1 MSNFNFEYGPKWIEE
16 NGLYTFVVSDTEKSP
31 VIEVKSDFSFLPD
44 SAYNPSFKT
53 IKFTITND
61 DNGTTLNQFTISGK
75 NKIQFNLNESN
86 VGDYRIQ
93 ANITYQFY
101 IQGEDRPD
109 TQTAL
114 LESSFKV
121 ESETTETGG
130 GSGNGGNGNGGSG
143 NEVQPFTLPFNTIIT
158 GVDKDLNIITTKDD
172 NEISNL
178 ELPDILNIEKV
189 EKTKNYAISYS
200 AVDYKNLN
208 VLLNSNGIKTIIT
221 NTDIDV
227 ENTPI
232 DPYSVVLKLYEP
244 LPTNTFVKDKVNV
257 VKEMAE
263 PIRETIRLAP
273 FNDADLGDR
282 FLYEADD
289 TSIDYINNLRTS
301 NQSQNDLFT
310 SENYISSSLFD
321 AVLSGSVSANVNVD
335 YNDYGNFSIFGSVEK
350 RLQNFRTKL
359 LDYEF
364 YSKESG
370 SLAAQTASAVFKS
383 EIVRNEEFK
392 KNITN
397 NFDHYEKYLFYES
410 SSYASS
416 SFGQEFDT
424 SWPKENST
432 KPHNVLSVSSSAATT
447 WYNNNTTSASLYDK
461 NNPNRLVNLI
471 PEHIK
476 RDSENQP
483 FLDFLDMVGH
493 YYDNIWIYVKAMTDT
508 YDRREDLT
516 EGLSRDLV
524 WTVSNAFGWKQP
536 SGTEITD
543 LHRLLLG
550 QYLSGSFGSEEYKEY
565 SELSS
570 KEIQQEIWGRVLTSM
585 PYILKTKGTKE
596 SIEALVNAYGIPP
609 TILKVREYGGADN
622 KDYQPT
628 FEIQRRFTKALD
640 FKNSQH
646 IKTQW
651 KETSG
656 SLRTPDTIEFRFRAA
671 SGSNQVLLAKNI
683 GESMGINPINQGFAV
698 RLKDEGKI
706 NDNKGKVEFIISSS
720 LSGSIFGTQSI
731 TSSLFPVY
739 NNEFWSVGITR
750 ELSSGYDQEVKN
762 EFETTSSVKYS
773 LFVKQYESGRSRIL
787 YDSSTSM
794 TLSGSTTTVGVTA
807 SLHNGQWTAS
817 GDMFFGSTGSFG
829 DLGVEFTGSLQ
840 EIRYYNSPLTESAFN
855 NHTAAPK
862 AINGNHASA
871 SFTDL
876 AFRLRLDDNKNLSTS
891 SDLMNIAPDQSLFA
905 QTSSAYQSGSAV
917 GFSANTFSNVEQEE
931 KTLLPNIGIGRKT
944 NTKVRI
950 EENYIP
956 TSSVDGLKRLSFDER
971 VEIGSYDTMP
981 IDSNRLGVFFSP
993 TDVINQDIIES
1004 IADLDIEKEIGD
1016 PRDEKEFFYRGLRKL
1031 AESYFQKYKGTNN
1044 FWDYMRL
1051 IKYYDQSIFEQI
1063 KKVTPAR
1070 AKTTYGVVIEPTIL
1084 ERSKNIILRD
1094 ESFENLQKEGEI
1106 NVGLLEA
1113 TQSANRPVASITS
1126 SRLDYFGTISESF
1139 SHEPSVYL
1147 IKSASISSSGG
1158 NLYEDRRYLEA
1169 NVEFGRRLFISSS
1182 RVTYTPQ
1189 LSSSRVYSPDVFFT
1203 EAVSTFI
1210 SSSREHP
1217 ILEEREIFYMTGS
1230 SSSSIESGPISN
1242 LGSLNDTIY
1251 APYSSSNIIAYSS
1264 SLKAAR
1270 VQLPTDYISGLER
1283 AFIGTKNT
1291 SKTTLDGEPPF
1302 IIKQSPTTAI
1312 VSTQKTQD
1320 TGAGTGGKR
1329 LEVRKVSG

>member
-1 MSNFNFEYGPKWIEE
+1 M
-16 NGLYTFVVSDTEKSP
+16 
-31 VIEVKSDFSFLPD
+31 
-44 SAYNPSFKT
+44 
-53 IKFTITND
+53 
-61 DNGTTLNQFTISGK
+61 
-75 NKIQFNLNESN
+75 
-86 VGDYRIQ
+86 
-93 ANITYQFY
+93 
-101 IQGEDRPD
+101 
-109 TQTAL
+109 
-114 LESSFKV
+114 
-121 ESETTETGG
+121 
-130 GSGNGGNGNGGSG
+130 
-143 NEVQPFTLPFNTIIT
+143 
-158 GVDKDLNIITTKDD
+158 
-172 NEISNL
+172 
-178 ELPDILNIEKV
+178 
-189 EKTKNYAISYS
+189 
-200 AVDYKNLN
+200 
-208 VLLNSNGIKTIIT
+208 
-221 NTDIDV
+221 
-227 ENTPI
+227 
-232 DPYSVVLKLYEP
+232 
-244 LPTNTFVKDKVNV
+244 
-257 VKEMAE
+257 
-263 PIRETIRLAP
+263 
-273 FNDADLGDR
+273 
-282 FLYEADD
+282 
-289 TSIDYINNLRTS
+289 
-301 NQSQNDLFT
+301 
-310 SENYISSSLFD
+310 
-321 AVLSGSVSANVNVD
+321 
-335 YNDYGNFSIFGSVEK
+335 
-350 RLQNFRTKL
+350 
-359 LDYEF
+359 
-364 YSKESG
+364 
-370 SLAAQTASAVFKS
+370 
-383 EIVRNEEFK
+383 
-392 KNITN
+392 
-397 NFDHYEKYLFYES
+397 
-410 SSYASS
+410 
-416 SFGQEFDT
+416 
-424 SWPKENST
+424 
-432 KPHNVLSVSSSAATT
+432 
-447 WYNNNTTSASLYDK
+447 
-461 NNPNRLVNLI
+461 
-471 PEHIK
+471 
-476 RDSENQP
+476 
-483 FLDFLDMVGH
+483 
-493 YYDNIWIYVKAMTDT
+493 
-508 YDRREDLT
+508 
-516 EGLSRDLV
+516 
-524 WTVSNAFGWKQP
+524 
-536 SGTEITD
+536 
-543 LHRLLLG
+543 
-550 QYLSGSFGSEEYKEY
+550 
-565 SELSS
+565 
-570 KEIQQEIWGRVLTSM
+570 
-585 PYILKTKGTKE
+585 
-596 SIEALVNAYGIPP
+596 
-609 TILKVREYGGADN
+609 
-622 KDYQPT
+622 
-628 FEIQRRFTKALD
+628 
-640 FKNSQH
+640 
-646 IKTQW
+646 
-651 KETSG
+651 
-656 SLRTPDTIEFRFRAA
+656 
-671 SGSNQVLLAKNI
+671 LAKNI
-683 GESMGINPINQGFAV
+683 GNEQGFAV
-698 RLKDEGKI
+698 RLLEQGSTT
-706 NDNKGKVEFIISSS
+706 DNKGKVEFLLTSS
-720 LSGSIFGTQSI
+720 LGTASV

-739 NNEFWSVGITR
+739 NKEFWSVGITR
-750 ELSSGYDQEVKN
+750 ESSSGYNTLSPAHRTGSYNVSQS
-762 EFETTSSVKYS
+762 FKYN

-794 TLSGSTTTVGVTA
+794 ILSGSTTGTGLTS

-817 GDMFFGSTGSFG
+817 GDIFFGSTGSFG

-876 AFRLRLDDNKNLSTS
+876 AYRLRLDDNKNLSTS

-917 GFSANTFSNVEQEE
+917 GFSANTFSNVKQEE
-931 KTLLPNIGIGRKT
+931 KTLLPNIGIGRKI

-1189 LSSSRVYSPDVFFT
+1189 LSSSRIYSPDVFFT

-1242 LGSLNDTIY
+1242 LGSLSDTIY
-1251 APYSSSNIIAYSS
+1251 APYSSSNLIAYSS

>member
-1 MSNFNFEYGPKWIEE
+1 MSKFNFEYGPKWIEE
-16 NGLYTFVVSDTEKSP
+16 NGLYTFVVSETEKSP

-44 SAYNPSFKT
+44 SAFNPSFKG
-53 IKFTITND
+53 IQFTITND
-61 DNGTTLNQFTISGK
+61 DNGTVLNQFTTTDKS
-75 NKIQFNLNESN
+75 KIQFNLNESN
-86 VGDYRIQ
+86 VGDYTIQ

-101 IQGEDRPD
+101 IQGNERPD
-109 TQTAL
+109 TEVDL
-114 LESSFKV
+114 LESSFKI
-121 ESETTETGG
+121 ESETTETSGG
-130 GSGNGGNGNGGSG
+130 NGNGGNGNGGG
-143 NEVQPFTLPFNTIIT
+143 KVQPFTLPFNTTIT
-158 GVDKDLNIITTKDD
+158 SVDKDLNIITTKDD

-178 ELPDILNIEKV
+178 NLPDTLSIEKV

-244 LPTNTFVKDKVNV
+244 LSTNTFVKDKVSV

-301 NQSQNDLFT
+301 NKNQNDLFT

-321 AVLSGSVSANVNVD
+321 SVLSGSVSSDVNVD

-350 RLQNFRTKL
+350 RLENFRTKL

-410 SSYASS
+410 SSYATS

-432 KPHNVLSVSSSAATT
+432 KPHNVLSVSASAATS
-447 WYNNNTTSASLYDK
+447 WYNSNITSASLYDQ

-508 YDRREDLT
+508 YDRREDLS

-536 SGTEITD
+536 SGTEITE
-543 LHRLLLG
+543 LHKLILG

-565 SELSS
+565 SERSS

-640 FKNSQH
+640 FKNSQY
-646 IKTQW
+646 IQTQW

-671 SGSNQVLLAKNI
+671 SSSNQVLVAKNI
-683 GESMGINPINQGFAV
+683 GNEQAFAV
-698 RLKDEGKI
+698 RLLEQGSTT
-706 NDNKGKVEFIISSS
+706 DNKGKVEFLLTSS
-720 LSGSIFGTQSI
+720 FGTESV

-762 EFETTSSVKYS
+762 EFETTSSLKYN
-773 LFVKQYESGRSRIL
+773 LFVKQYEAGRSKIL

-794 TLSGSTTTVGVTA
+794 TLSGSTTGTGLTS

-855 NHTAAPK
+855 NHTRAPK
-862 AINGNHASA
+862 SINGNHISA

-876 AFRLRLDDNKNLSTS
+876 IFRLRLDDNKNLSTS
-891 SDLMNIAPDQSLFA
+891 SDLRNVTPDQLTFA
-905 QTSSAYQSGSAV
+905 HTSSAYQSGSAV
-917 GFSANTFSNVEQEE
+917 GFTTNTFVDIEQEE
-931 KTLLPNIGIGRKT
+931 KALTPNIGYGLS
-944 NTKVRI
+944 NSKVRI
-950 EENYIP
+950 EKNWITSGSALSSNYR
-956 TSSVDGLKRLSFDER
+956 TEQS
-971 VEIGSYDTMP
+971 SYDTSP
-981 IDSNRLGVFFSP
+981 LDSNKLGVFLSP
-993 TDVINQDIIES
+993 IDIINRDIIES
-1004 IADLDIEKEIGD
+1004 LGDIDFDQQLGD
-1016 PRDEKEFFYRGLRKL
+1016 PRDEYEYSYRGLESIAK
-1031 AESYFQKYKGTNN
+1031 SYFQKYTKTNN
-1044 FWDYMRL
+1044 FWEYMRL
-1051 IKYYDQSIFEQI
+1051 IKFYDQSIFDQV
-1063 KKVTPAR
+1063 KKVIPAR
-1070 AKTTYGVVIEPTIL
+1070 VKSTLGLLIEPSIL
-1084 ERSKNIILRD
+1084 QR
-1094 ESFENLQKEGEI
+1094 QKEVIGKPPSIESLVKEAEI
-1106 NVGLLEA
+1106 NIGILEA
-1113 TQSANRPVASITS
+1113 TQSRRRPVLSATS
-1126 SRLDYFGTISESF
+1126 SRLDFTGVETSDFLREPSLYLVGQSHLSESLNRGKIYRDSF
-1139 SHEPSVYL
+1139 ARAATTALTSL
-1147 IKSASISSSGG
+1147 SSSHTEGFR
-1158 NLYEDRRYLEA
+1158 NDDLIQSFQLDP
-1169 NVEFGRRLFISSS
+1169 FISSS
-1182 RVTYTPQ
+1182 RFSDRFEEREFFYTSSTAVGTAGAATGSVTFTANFIPP
-1189 LSSSRVYSPDVFFT
+1189 LSSSV
-1203 EAVSTFI
+1203 A
-1210 SSSREHP
+1210 H
-1217 ILEEREIFYMTGS
+1217 
-1230 SSSSIESGPISN
+1230 
-1242 LGSLNDTIY
+1242 
-1251 APYSSSNIIAYSS
+1251 AYSS
-1264 SLKAAR
+1264 SLVKAE
-1270 VQLPTDYISGLER
+1270 VQRPSDYSI
-1283 AFIGTKNT
+1283 AFRRNSFEGVKNT
-1291 SKTTLDGEPPF
+1291 IDTTTDDKVPF
-1302 IIKQSPTTAI
+1302 LVSATGRTAV
-1312 VSTQKTQD
+1312 VSRD
-1320 TGAGTGGKR
+1320 NGAGGNR
-1329 LEVRKVSG
+1329 LEVIRKK

>member
-16 NGLYTFVVSDTEKSP
+16 NGLYTFVVSNTEKSP

-536 SGTEITD
+536 SGTEITE

-640 FKNSQH
+640 FKNSQY
-646 IKTQW
+646 IQTQW

-656 SLRTPDTIEFRFRAA
+656 SLREPDTIEFRFRAA
-671 SGSNQVLLAKNI
+671 SSSNQVLLAKNI
-683 GESMGINPINQGFAV
+683 GNEQGFAV
-698 RLKDEGKI
+698 RLLEQGSTT
-706 NDNKGKVEFIISSS
+706 DNKGKVEFLLTSS
-720 LSGSIFGTQSI
+720 LGTASV

-739 NNEFWSVGITR
+739 NKEFWSVGITR
-750 ELSSGYDQEVKN
+750 ESSSGYNTLSPAHRTGSYNVSQS
-762 EFETTSSVKYS
+762 FKYN
-773 LFVKQYESGRSRIL
+773 LFVKQ
-787 YDSSTSM
+787 
-794 TLSGSTTTVGVTA
+794 
-807 SLHNGQWTAS
+807 
-817 GDMFFGSTGSFG
+817 
-829 DLGVEFTGSLQ
+829 
-840 EIRYYNSPLTESAFN
+840 
-855 NHTAAPK
+855 
-862 AINGNHASA
+862 
-871 SFTDL
+871 
-876 AFRLRLDDNKNLSTS
+876 
-891 SDLMNIAPDQSLFA
+891 
-905 QTSSAYQSGSAV
+905 
-917 GFSANTFSNVEQEE
+917 
-931 KTLLPNIGIGRKT
+931 
-944 NTKVRI
+944 
-950 EENYIP
+950 
-956 TSSVDGLKRLSFDER
+956 
-971 VEIGSYDTMP
+971 
-981 IDSNRLGVFFSP
+981 
-993 TDVINQDIIES
+993 
-1004 IADLDIEKEIGD
+1004 
-1016 PRDEKEFFYRGLRKL
+1016 
-1031 AESYFQKYKGTNN
+1031 
-1044 FWDYMRL
+1044 
-1051 IKYYDQSIFEQI
+1051 
-1063 KKVTPAR
+1063 
-1070 AKTTYGVVIEPTIL
+1070 
-1084 ERSKNIILRD
+1084 
-1094 ESFENLQKEGEI
+1094 
-1106 NVGLLEA
+1106 
-1113 TQSANRPVASITS
+1113 
-1126 SRLDYFGTISESF
+1126 
-1139 SHEPSVYL
+1139 
-1147 IKSASISSSGG
+1147 
-1158 NLYEDRRYLEA
+1158 
-1169 NVEFGRRLFISSS
+1169 
-1182 RVTYTPQ
+1182 
-1189 LSSSRVYSPDVFFT
+1189 
-1203 EAVSTFI
+1203 
-1210 SSSREHP
+1210 
-1217 ILEEREIFYMTGS
+1217 
-1230 SSSSIESGPISN
+1230 
-1242 LGSLNDTIY
+1242 
-1251 APYSSSNIIAYSS
+1251 
-1264 SLKAAR
+1264 
-1270 VQLPTDYISGLER
+1270 
-1283 AFIGTKNT
+1283 
-1291 SKTTLDGEPPF
+1291 
-1302 IIKQSPTTAI
+1302 
-1312 VSTQKTQD
+1312 
-1320 TGAGTGGKR
+1320 
-1329 LEVRKVSG
+1329 